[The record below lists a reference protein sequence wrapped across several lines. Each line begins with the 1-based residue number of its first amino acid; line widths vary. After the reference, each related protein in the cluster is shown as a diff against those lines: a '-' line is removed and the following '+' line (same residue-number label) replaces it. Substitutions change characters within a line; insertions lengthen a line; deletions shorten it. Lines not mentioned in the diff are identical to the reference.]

1 MKKSK
6 KIKMEFLGRLE
17 TYKLVQASER
27 SPQPLVDKFLVLMM
41 VVLGIRI
48 GELVH
53 MTKDWVDFTNKMIR
67 IPSHQPCDCAY
78 CIRQMRQMMKRK
90 DISLEDVQKKFWKP
104 KTAASARIIYYDFD
118 SELIRTVTAFFKEY
132 ERFPLSSVQTYTH
145 LRRLGMTAKMDTVSP
160 MCLRRTAA
168 IKFANDGM
176 NVKALQKIMGWENIQ
191 VASRFAD
198 RSGAMLKD
206 ELEGLYGNDTKNHPK
221 KISKN
226 RRRKD
231 G

>member
-6 KIKMEFLGRLE
+6 KTKMEFLGRPQ

-48 GELVH
+48 GELAH
-53 MTKDWVDFTNKMIR
+53 MTREWVDFTNKMIR

-78 CIRQMRQMMKRK
+78 CRRQMGQMMKRK
-90 DISLEDVQKKFWKP
+90 DISSEDAQKKFWKP
-104 KTAASARIIYYDFD
+104 MTAASSRTIYYGFD
-118 SELIRTVTAFFKEY
+118 SELVRTVNAFFKEY
-132 ERFPLSSVQTYTH
+132 ERFPLSPIQTCTH
-145 LRRLGMTAKMDTVSP
+145 LRRLGMTAKMDTLSP
-160 MCLRRTAA
+160 MCLRKTAA
-168 IKFANDGM
+168 MKFAYDGM
-176 NVKALQKIMGWENIQ
+176 NVKALQTIMGWANIQ
-191 VASRFAD
+191 DASIFVD

-206 ELEGLYGNDTKNHPK
+206 ELEGLYGDGTKNHSK

-226 RRRKD
+226 SRRKE